1 MKLIL
6 FSIAL
11 LLFSHFPAHAG
22 ILNIQQV
29 TSPKGIKAWLVE
41 DHTVPA
47 FSMRYAFRGAGAAND
62 PETLQ
67 GLSRL
72 LSNTLDEG
80 AGNLTSEQFQALL
93 NDKSIGLSFYT
104 TRDDFGGELKT
115 LTKNKDQAFDL
126 LKLSLTA
133 PRFEQAAIDRMI
145 AANIARIRSDMTD
158 PDWMAARLMNA
169 VIFKNHPYGMNS
181 GGTLSSLPRIQAEDL
196 RRKLRSDLSR
206 NRLIISV
213 AGDITKEE
221 LALRLDEVFSG
232 LPEKAENKTIPNI
245 EFGEASTILFRHDIP
260 QTLISAT
267 LPGIRINDPD
277 YHAAEIMNFILGSSG
292 FGSRLTEVIREQNGL
307 TYGIY
312 TGMEMMDHAAL
323 FTLSTSTKADTG
335 AKLLDLTKKEFERIK
350 TEDVSDK
357 EIKDAR
363 SYLIGST
370 PLSLSSNDQIASMML
385 AFQRYNL
392 PTNYLDLRAQALRSV
407 TKADI
412 KKVAQRLL
420 DTSKLTVT
428 LVGAPKD
435 IQPTATLSEL
445 PNVR

>member
-1 MKLIL
+1 MKFIL

-11 LLFSHFPAHAG
+11 LLFPYSPARAE

-29 TSPKGIKAWLVE
+29 TSPKGLKAWLVE

-62 PETLQ
+62 PETFQ
-67 GLSRL
+67 GISRL

-115 LTKNKDQAFDL
+115 LTKNKEQAFNL